1 MHDEVASEKKLYCW
15 LKSHNCLLPVTV
27 FSIFLSRFLSGLC
40 VQHKFLEEAEGWL
53 DWNQVFIY
61 ISLRKLGG
69 FLRSSRKMEK
79 LYKLFQSSGFS
90 NPLQSQ
96 KGLGCVRK
104 EVLICPSEHRCCT
117 SSTFISSH
125 VLGISHKIS
134 L

>member
-15 LKSHNCLLPVTV
+15 LKFHNCLLPATV
-27 FSIFLSRFLSGLC
+27 FNLSVEGFKWTLC
-40 VQHKFLEEAEGWL
+40 TTQKFLEEAEGWL

-96 KGLGCVRK
+96 KCLGCVRK